1 MAVRVQYT
9 KKFGGVQWKSGHV
22 YKFKYHAWH
31 NDPEPIILFMYAF
44 AGVNPS
50 TGHEWRFIQGVNFSY
65 IPRTHRRAFISRWL
79 VIWEQSNGNFQ
90 LTWDRLVT
98 EFPYLKNAVRRY
110 FYKPTYYIKN
120 PMEIP
125 LEDMENV
132 VVSTWSKDFSKKL
145 RTNLI
150 QKMRRAK
157 SSIRRGLT
165 TGIFK
170 K

>member
-1 MAVRVQYT
+1 MEVGSYLQVPLHLT
-9 KKFGGVQWKSGHV
+9 
-22 YKFKYHAWH
+22 AWH

-44 AGVNPS
+44 TGRHPT
-50 TGHEWRFIQGVNFSY
+50 TGHEWRFIQGINFSY

-79 VIWEQSNGNFQ
+79 ATWEQTNGNFQ
-90 LTWDRLVT
+90 LTWERLVA

-110 FYKPTYYIKN
+110 FYKPSYYIKN
-120 PMEIP
+120 PIEIP
-125 LEDMENV
+125 LEDMESV

-145 RTNLI
+145 RTNLV

-157 SSIRRGLT
+157 ANIRQGLG

-170 K
+170 R